1 MHRTATFL
9 LFIGWLAL
17 FATCGPHG
25 TDTVA
30 GTGGAAAGTGG
41 VNTTGSGGAGISSCT
56 FSNVMATLSPMIAT
70 VGIVT
75 WSVNATNL
83 TEAHIDFGL
92 TTSYGLKAPVDLA
105 AANYRT
111 LLLGMKPVKTYHYRI
126 VATNSSGTCTG
137 EDRTIMTGPK
147 LSGLPVVTVT
157 TMNAAKVSGGFLITG
172 QYATGPSTAGAP
184 AYILDADGEMVWWF
198 GIGSDVTGARMSYD
212 GKYMWINKANV
223 PDTAGANVHRVSMD
237 GMINE
242 DLTDQFTGLNHQL
255 AVLPDETVAFYAYGA
270 NGCDDVKERA
280 PDGTVKTIVNSMTAT
295 GVTGMCHLNNIQ
307 YSPMDNTLVFSD
319 LEHSQVVKVTRS
331 GQTVWILGGPS
342 SQFGTNIWSGY
353 EHGIHLLD
361 TNRLIIF
368 NNASMATGSSAIE
381 LMLNTTGTK
390 TATKVW
396 TYTANPHIYNQ
407 IMGDVQ
413 RMPNGNTIVAYSTQG
428 VLHEV
433 DSSGALVQEL
443 ELPLGS
449 SFGYIEKR
457 PTLYGPPPR

>member
-1 MHRTATFL
+1 
-9 LFIGWLAL
+9 
-17 FATCGPHG
+17 
-25 TDTVA
+25 
-30 GTGGAAAGTGG
+30 
-41 VNTTGSGGAGISSCT
+41 
-56 FSNVMATLSPMIAT
+56 
-70 VGIVT
+70 
-75 WSVNATNL
+75 
-83 TEAHIDFGL
+83 
-92 TTSYGLKAPVDLA
+92 
-105 AANYRT
+105 
-111 LLLGMKPVKTYHYRI
+111 
-126 VATNSSGTCTG
+126 
-137 EDRTIMTGPK
+137 
-147 LSGLPVVTVT
+147 
-157 TMNAAKVSGGFLITG
+157 
-172 QYATGPSTAGAP
+172 
-184 AYILDADGEMVWWF
+184 
-198 GIGSDVTGARMSYD
+198 
-212 GKYMWINKANV
+212 
-223 PDTAGANVHRVSMD
+223 
-237 GMINE
+237 
-242 DLTDQFTGLNHQL
+242 
-255 AVLPDETVAFYAYGA
+255 
-270 NGCDDVKERA
+270 
-280 PDGTVKTIVNSMTAT
+280 MTAT

-342 SQFGTNIWSGY
+342 SQFGTNIWSVY